1 MTIVSL
7 AARRRAA
14 NLRPAPEA
22 ENDFAD
28 AATATSP
35 SRRRNRPDGTRPIW
49 QCQTIC
55 RYPSLLDADEPVR
68 VQGKFFFAGE
78 RKQFVRGVTY
88 GPFAPGTHG
97 AQFPERATVQRDFA
111 LMRGAG
117 ANTVRVFTV
126 PPVWLLDLAAEAGL
140 KVLVG
145 LPWTQHVAFL
155 DSEVIKTEIR
165 AAITAG
171 VRACARHRAVFA
183 YLVGNEI
190 PPDMIRWHGA
200 DAVREFLRELVTL
213 VRVGAPGSAGQ
224 LRQFPVERISQ
235 YRFHR
240 FRLFQRLSA
249 RRGRLPPLYRA
260 AAQSGGRQAAGPD
273 RVRRRFDA

>member
-1 MTIVSL
+1 MTIASL
-7 AARRRAA
+7 AARRRA
-14 NLRPAPEA
+14 NLRPAPDDGD
-22 ENDFAD
+22 DFTD
-28 AATATSP
+28 AAIATLNAPQTQPAARHMPDLP
-35 SRRRNRPDGTRPIW
+35 SDLPGPAPGDLRAPVPI
-49 QCQTIC
+49 
-55 RYPSLLDADEPVR
+55 DAGEPVR

-78 RKQFVRGVTY
+78 RKHFVRGVTY
-88 GPFAPGTHG
+88 GPFPPGTHG
-97 AQFPERATVQRDFA
+97 AQFPECATVERDFA

-155 DSEVIKTEIR
+155 DSPVIKTEIR

-171 VRACARHRAVFA
+171 VRACVRHRAVFA

-200 DAVREFLRELVTL
+200 DAVREFLRDLVAL
-213 VRVGAPGSAGQ
+213 VREA
-224 LRQFPVERISQ
+224 
-235 YRFHR
+235 H
-240 FRLFQRLSA
+240 
-249 RRGRLPPLYRA
+249 
-260 AAQSGGRQAAGPD
+260 
-273 RVRRRFDA
+273 